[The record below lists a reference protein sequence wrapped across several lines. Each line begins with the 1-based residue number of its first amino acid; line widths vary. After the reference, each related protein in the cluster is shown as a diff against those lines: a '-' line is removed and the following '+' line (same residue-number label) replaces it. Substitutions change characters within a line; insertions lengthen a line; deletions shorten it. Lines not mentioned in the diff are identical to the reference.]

1 MPDNQIHVWASNV
14 SMTRAAFLM
23 AVICAGASLSA
34 QTTATA
40 PTAQPDSFQAFE
52 VASVRVNR
60 SSPQGRFFRQQPG
73 GRFEVTNMPLR
84 DLIQFAYQVRNFQVE
99 GGPDWIGTTSFD
111 IVAKAPGEV
120 PPVAPGQTSPYML
133 MMRALLAE
141 RFKLVVRDETREMP
155 IYALALA
162 RSDGKVG
169 PQLSVST
176 TDCAALMKAAQGGAP
191 PAPTDRVNCG
201 LRIGPG
207 RLDMGAFGLSEM
219 ANALGMLL
227 QRTVV
232 NRTGLTANFDASM
245 KFAPEQLPGMPLP
258 PPGAPGAPPI
268 DPDAPSIFTALQE
281 QLGLKLDST
290 RGPVRL
296 VVVER
301 AEMPT
306 ED

>member
-1 MPDNQIHVWASNV
+1 
-14 SMTRAAFLM
+14 MTRIALLAA
-23 AVICAGASLSA
+23 VVCASASLAA
-34 QTTATA
+34 QNPAPG
-40 PTAQPDSFQAFE
+40 PTAQADSPQAFE
-52 VASVRVNR
+52 VASVRVNK

-84 DLIQFAYQVRNFQVE
+84 DMIQFAYQVRNFQVE

-120 PPVAPGQTSPYML
+120 PPVVPGQTSQYML
-133 MMRALLAE
+133 MMRTLLAE

-155 IYALALA
+155 IYTLNVA
-162 RSDGKVG
+162 RSDGKTG
-169 PQLSVST
+169 PQLNVST
-176 TDCAALMKAAQGGAP
+176 TDCAALMKAAQSGQAP
-191 PAPTDRVNCG
+191 PPPTDKVTCG

-227 QRTVV
+227 QRTVE
-232 NRTGLTANFDASM
+232 NRTGLTGNFDATM
-245 KFAPEQLPGMPLP
+245 KFAPEQLPGMLLP

-268 DPDAPSIFTALQE
+268 DPDAPSIFTAIQE

-290 RGPVRL
+290 RGPVRM
-296 VVVER
+296 VIVDR

>member
-1 MPDNQIHVWASNV
+1 
-14 SMTRAAFLM
+14 MTRT
-23 AVICAGASLSA
+23 AVLIAVVCASATISA
-34 QTTATA
+34 QTPAPVRTAA
-40 PTAQPDSFQAFE
+40 ADSMQAFE
-52 VASVRVNR
+52 VASVRVNT
-60 SSPQGRFFRQQPG
+60 SSPQGRVFRQQPG

-111 IVAKAPGEV
+111 IVAKAPGEI
-120 PPVAPGQTSPYML
+120 PPVAPGQTSAYML
-133 MMRALLAE
+133 MMRTLLAE

-155 IYALALA
+155 IYALTLA
-162 RSDGKVG
+162 RSDGKLG
-169 PQLSVST
+169 SQLSVST
-176 TDCAALMKAAQGGAP
+176 TDCAALMKAAQGGLAP
-191 PAPTDRVNCG
+191 PPPTDRLTCG

-232 NRTGLTANFDASM
+232 NRTGLTGNFDAAM
-245 KFAPEQLPGMPLP
+245 KFAPEQLPGIPLP
-258 PPGAPGAPPI
+258 PPGAPGAPPV

-281 QLGLKLDST
+281 QLGLKLEST